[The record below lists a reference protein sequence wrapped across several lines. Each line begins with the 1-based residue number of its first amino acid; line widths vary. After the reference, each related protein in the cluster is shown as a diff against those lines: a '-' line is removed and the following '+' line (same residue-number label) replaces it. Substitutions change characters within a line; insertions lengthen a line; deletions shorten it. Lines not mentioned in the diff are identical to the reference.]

1 MTTTRP
7 TRATDDRGAALLL
20 TLFATTLVMIL
31 GTTILS
37 ATVNNLRSTRL
48 SQDAGAALD
57 AADAGLSQVAAHLR
71 TYGVRGLACAP
82 TCTSGYGSRTS
93 PAAVTM
99 PTLRGA
105 PSRRYEVWVEPL
117 APLPANN
124 PGLYRIHSTGYAGQ
138 AVRAIVA
145 DVSLGT
151 QPIGLPL
158 AIFAKSVD
166 GGGSASVTRISI
178 LSTGC
183 VDSRRQILTQ
193 GIDVGL
199 GIPAAV
205 HSSQYISELQQTSVN
220 CGPGRASIH
229 QTGNCNAEFPWDQSV
244 QGGPLPG
251 GSSACSGARANYY
264 YQARDVDGDGST
276 DVTGSKIKDA
286 NSLRK
291 LFGIPEQPFT
301 ESQLDNLRAVAQS
314 QGTYFT
320 RATYSPSD
328 IPTPAQQPNTVLF
341 FDLLA
346 GPDVGQ
352 VVDLK
357 DVNGWGRAPNPTTCP
372 TQSLLIVIT
381 GGDARLNGNETMAAN
396 IVLTSSAPYG
406 HVFKANGTARL
417 IGTIYADALDLTGNV
432 DISLDTCFLQ
442 NLSPSL
448 VDTTFTV
455 TSYREVDRT
464 G

>member
-1 MTTTRP
+1 MTRP
-7 TRATDDRGAALLL
+7 DRARDDRGAALVL
-20 TLFATTLVMIL
+20 TLFATTLAMIL

-48 SQDAGAALD
+48 SQDAAVALD

-71 TYGVRGLACAP
+71 TFGVSGLACAP
-82 TCTSGYGSRTS
+82 TCASGYGSRTS
-93 PAAVTM
+93 PVSVAL

-117 APLPANN
+117 APLPTSN
-124 PGLYRIHSTGYAGQ
+124 PGRYLIHSTGYAGS
-138 AVRAIVA
+138 AVRSIVA
-145 DVSLGT
+145 EVSLGT

-158 AIFAKSVD
+158 AIFAKSVN

-205 HSSQYISELQQTSVN
+205 HSSQYISELQQTSTN

-229 QTGNCNAEFPWDQSV
+229 QSGNCNSEFPWDQSV

-251 GSSACSGARANYY
+251 GASSACAGARVSSY
-264 YQARDVDGDGST
+264 YQARDLDGDGST

-286 NSLRK
+286 NSLRR

-301 ESQLDNLRAVAQS
+301 ESQLDNLRAIAQA

-320 RATYSPSD
+320 RASYSPSD
-328 IPTPAQQPNTVLF
+328 IPSPATRPHTVLF

-357 DVNGWGRAPNPTTCP
+357 DVNGWGRDPDPATCP
-372 TQSLLIVIT
+372 AQSLLIVIT
-381 GGDARLNGNETMAAN
+381 GGDARLNGSSSMTAN
-396 IVLTSSAPYG
+396 LVLTSEAPYG

-417 IGTIYADALDLTGNV
+417 IGTIYADTLDLTGNV
-432 DISLDTCFLQ
+432 DVSLDACFLQ

-448 VDTTFTV
+448 VDTTFSV
-455 TSYREVDRT
+455 TSYREIDRT